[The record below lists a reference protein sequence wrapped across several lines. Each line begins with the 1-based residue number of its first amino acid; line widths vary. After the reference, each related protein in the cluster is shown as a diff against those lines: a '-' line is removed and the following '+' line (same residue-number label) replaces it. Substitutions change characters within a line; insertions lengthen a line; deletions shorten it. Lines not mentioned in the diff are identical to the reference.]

1 MLLEMLLLLGL
12 FALPVPGLSAPNQGN
27 GEFTEELDL
36 QNWMFH
42 IWGLLVFSKSLSFMK
57 NVYLKLRI
65 NLLNAKHLNALIVV
79 KETMA
84 ASLWQCSKFFNLVL
98 FFSVLYEN
106 ALFSTEKY
114 FKQLLICRFHI
125 VKRPYFKNIYS
136 EVLSVDT
143 DLLFKNLSN
152 CKEINHQE
160 PRNWIDFVL
169 PSCDWCQ
176 ATRGAAV

>member
-12 FALPVPGLSAPNQGN
+12 FALSVPGLSAPNQGN

-42 IWGLLVFSKSLSFMK
+42 IWRLLVFSKSLSFMK
-57 NVYLKLRI
+57 KVYLKLRI
-65 NLLNAKHLNALIVV
+65 NLLNAEHLNVLIVV

-98 FFSVLYEN
+98 FFSVLHEN

-114 FKQLLICRFHI
+114 FEQLLICRFHI
-125 VKRPYFKNIYS
+125 IKRPHFKNRRKYS

-143 DLLFKNLSN
+143 DVLFQNLSN
-152 CKEINHQE
+152 CKEMNHQGL
-160 PRNWIDFVL
+160 RNRRLD
-169 PSCDWCQ
+169 
-176 ATRGAAV
+176 